1 MKMGKETVIC
11 SYSRML
17 HNGLYVND
25 PDMYVSTWVN
35 LETIVRE
42 EKQTMLI
49 EKKNKDQTE
58 KKNSKV
64 INPITQ
70 IQLY

>member
-42 EKQTMLI
+42 GETDNADRKEK
-49 EKKNKDQTE
+49 
-58 KKNSKV
+58 
-64 INPITQ
+64 
-70 IQLY
+70 